1 MYSNVL
7 QCIANIRQYKAMFG
21 NGSRLAPGCCTIQLG
36 LNGNVDNTLAMCTAN
51 CTLYRTTSSN
61 IPFAR
66 PPSPFDLTPQTIKP
80 TEDVLRYNNRLCF
93 ASLALIIRYK
103 LEVL

>member
-1 MYSNVL
+1 
-7 QCIANIRQYKAMFG
+7 MFG

-36 LNGNVDNTLAMCTAN
+36 LNGNVDNTLAMYTAN
-51 CTLYRTTSSN
+51 CILHRTTSSN

-80 TEDVLRYNNRLCF
+80 TEEVLRYNNWLCF
-93 ASLALIIRYK
+93 ASLALIIRLK